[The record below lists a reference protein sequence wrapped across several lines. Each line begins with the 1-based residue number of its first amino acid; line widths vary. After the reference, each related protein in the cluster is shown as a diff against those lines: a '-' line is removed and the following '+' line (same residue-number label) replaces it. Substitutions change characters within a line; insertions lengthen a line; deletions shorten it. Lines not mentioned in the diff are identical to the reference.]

1 MAVKLGYQNVYR
13 DPLGYAE
20 WEGMGL
26 PVAQT
31 AMKRSVTPVTEPAPG
46 GRAGLGLIWTL
57 LGVFVGGL
65 ALNLTPCVYPLIPI
79 TVSFFGGRSGLP
91 SDRTQRR
98 SRLAVHGLLYIGG
111 LALTNSLLGVFAAL
125 TGGLMGG
132 MLQNAWVLA
141 GIALVLFGL
150 ALSMFGVWE
159 LKLPAGLN
167 QMASRSFG
175 GYGGSFFMG
184 LTVGVVAAPCIG
196 PFILG
201 LLAWVATTG
210 NPWLGFLIFFILSLG
225 LGTPLFVLVLFSGQL
240 QRLPK
245 SGPWMLWVRK
255 LLGWIL
261 VGMALY
267 FLRPISG
274 EPAATLLM
282 AGAFGAAALHLGWLD
297 RTPATG
303 RAFAWIKT
311 LVLMTGL
318 FTAVLL
324 SGAWLLAGPGVVWEN
339 WSADGLEQARQQ
351 QPVIVDFYA
360 TWCTPC
366 RELDRVVFHHAGV
379 VELSRRFLMIKVDLT
394 RGGVALH
401 DALVAQY
408 NIRGVPTILFLDE
421 SGAEIP
427 ALRVVDVVAPEQFLE
442 RMQNVLQTTGKE

>member
-1 MAVKLGYQNVYR
+1 MKLGYQNVYR

-20 WEGMGL
+20 WEDMGF
-26 PVAQT
+26 PT
-31 AMKRSVTPVTEPAPG
+31 ARSAMTQPATPVTEAPPG
-46 GRAGLGLIWTL
+46 TRTGLGLVWTL

-79 TVSFFGGRSGLP
+79 TVSFFGGRSGLHSGP
-91 SDRTQRR
+91 HRG
-98 SRLAVHGLLYIGG
+98 RLAIHGLLYIGG

-132 MLQNAWVLA
+132 MLQHPWVLA
-141 GIALVLFGL
+141 GIALVLLGL

-245 SGPWMLWVRK
+245 SGAWMLWVRK

-267 FLRPISG
+267 FLRPLSG

-282 AGAFGAAALHLGWLD
+282 AGALGAAALHLGGLD
-297 RTPATG
+297 RTPAAG
-303 RAFAWIKT
+303 RLFAGVKMV
-311 LVLMTGL
+311 VLMSGL
-318 FTAVLL
+318 FMAVLL
-324 SGAWLLAGPGVVWEN
+324 SGTWLLAGPGVQWES
-339 WSADGLEQARQQ
+339 WSETRLEEAHRQQ
-351 QPVIVDFYA
+351 QPVVVDFYA
-360 TWCTPC
+360 AWCAPC
-366 RELDRVVFHHAGV
+366 RELDRIVFHHAPV
-379 VELSRRFLMIKVDLT
+379 VALSRRFLMIKVDLT

-401 DALVAQY
+401 DELVARY
-408 NIRGVPTILFLDE
+408 DIRGVPTIVFLDE
-421 SGAEIP
+421 NGAEIS
-427 ALRVVDVVAPEQFLE
+427 ALRVVDVITPEQFLE
-442 RMQNVLQTTGKE
+442 RMQHVLQTTGKE